1 MMKII
6 VCTKQVPATNEVK
19 MDPVT
24 NTIIR
29 EGVEAICNPFDTYA
43 VEEALRIKEKQGAH
57 ITAISMGIPTV
68 APMLKEV
75 VALGVDEAVLLT
87 DRKFAGADTLA
98 TAYTLAKGIGKIG
111 NFDLVIC
118 GKQATDGDTA
128 QVGPSL
134 AETLGVPHLTDVGE
148 IKELN
153 SKTIVCRRMTDD
165 GYDELEMDLPCLIT
179 VTKEINTPRLPSIL
193 GIKKAQKYKVHK
205 FNANICE
212 ENDIHIGLS
221 GSPTQVVKTFIPTSA
236 VECQFLKIKAL
247 ADKLRE
253 LSNMEEEGN

>member
-1 MMKII
+1 MIKII

-43 VEEALRIKEKQGAH
+43 VEEALRIKERLGAQ
-57 ITAISMGIPTV
+57 ITAVSMGIPSV
-68 APMLKEV
+68 AAMLKEV

-87 DRKFAGADTLA
+87 DRSFAGADTLA

-111 NFDLVIC
+111 EFDLIIC

-134 AETLGVPHLTDVGE
+134 AETLGIPHLTDVGE
-148 IKELN
+148 IKDLN
-153 SKTIVCRRMTDD
+153 GKKIICRRMTDD
-165 GYDELEMDLPCLIT
+165 GYDEIEMDLPCLIT

-193 GIKKAQKYKVHK
+193 GIKNASNQKIGKLGSD
-205 FNANICE
+205 ICE
-212 ENDIHIGLS
+212 ENDTHIGLS

-236 VECQFLKIKAL
+236 VECQFLSLNAL